1 VQSVFSWTWQP
12 EERSKRELHRT
23 PEWEVSM
30 SLKVDDIIG
39 VVSEQLTEDQKRRG
53 VLIHAFQKI
62 QEEHNYLP
70 EESLTGLAD
79 ELGLPLSYVYSTATF
94 YKQFYFT
101 PRGRKIV
108 KVCTGTACHVRGASA
123 VMKTLKEEFGVDDGE
138 TTEDLAMTL
147 ETVGCIGCCGLAP
160 VATINEDIIGEI
172 DNNKMDLMIETIH
185 EE

>member
-1 VQSVFSWTWQP
+1 MTLML
-12 EERSKRELHRT
+12 EE
-23 PEWEVSM
+23 
-30 SLKVDDIIG
+30 IIG
-39 VVSEQLTEDQKRRG
+39 AVSGKLTEDQKRRG

-70 EESLTGLAD
+70 EEELHKLAG
-79 ELGLPLSYVYSTATF
+79 ELNVPLSYIYSTATF

-108 KVCTGTACHVRGASA
+108 RVCTGTACHVRGAGK
-123 VMKTLKEEFGVDDGE
+123 VMEQLTAEFGVKDGE

-160 VATINEDIIGEI
+160 VATVNEDIVGEI
-172 DNNKMDLMIETIH
+172 DGKKMPGMIQMIKE
-185 EE
+185 